1 MWSTMTW
8 AVYDGDVPVMLA
20 LRSILGLENDSVVE
34 KSVVLED
41 SVGSRQRSTVEAQS
55 RVP

>member
-1 MWSTMTW
+1 MTW

-20 LRSILGLENDSVVE
+20 LRSILGLENDSVVD

-41 SVGSRQRSTVEAQS
+41 GVGSRQRSTVEAQS